1 MLLFISF
8 RFLDFIDILLVALL
22 LQQLYRLTKGTV
34 AINIVT
40 GLAVLYCFW
49 LVVRALDMQMLSLI
63 LGQFAGVGVLA
74 IIIVFQQEIRRFLLI
89 IGARYI
95 KNHFSLSSIFKTK
108 TNVNA
113 LSDADID
120 EIVNACNELSR
131 TSTGALIVINAKND
145 LLQYVQTGTEI
156 GSRISSLLLQ
166 NIFFN
171 KAPLH
176 DGAVI
181 ITKGNITAAGCI
193 LPSSEND
200 SLPSQYGM
208 RHRAALGMSE
218 ETESLVLVVS
228 EETGQISYALKGTIR
243 PINTTEHLR
252 SLVTKR
258 VSI

>member
-8 RFLDFIDILLVALL
+8 RFLDFIDIILVALL
-22 LQQLYRLTKGTV
+22 LQQVYRLTKGTV
-34 AINIVT
+34 AINIIA
-40 GLAVLYCFW
+40 GLAMLYTMW
-49 LVVRALDMQMLSLI
+49 LVVRALDMLMLSAI

-95 KNHFSLSSIFKTK
+95 KRRFLFSSFLGAKVQAIS
-108 TNVNA
+108 NE
-113 LSDADID
+113 DIT
-120 EIVNACNELSR
+120 ELVNACTELAR
-131 TSTGALIVINAKND
+131 TSTGALIVINCHND
-145 LLQYVQTGTEI
+145 LQQYVQTGTAI

-166 NIFFN
+166 NIFYN

-181 ITKGNITAAGCI
+181 VTRDRIAAAGCI
-193 LPSSEND
+193 LPSSVSE

-218 ETESLVLVVS
+218 ETESLILVVS
-228 EETGQISYALKGTIR
+228 EETGRISYAVKGNIR
-243 PINTTEHLR
+243 PINTPEHLHSVIQNR
-252 SLVTKR
+252 LN
-258 VSI
+258 